1 MIKIVV
7 LQKKTMNI
15 QAINLVYETARKLII
30 RKNITCLVGLCG
42 CIWIINKVAQ
52 YLYLYN
58 STLTHGHTILRKFC
72 KLNYTDQKSIA
83 SAERLGENS
92 PAWVYG
98 KCEIDSHVDTIVA
111 DTNYVILQYMGKEW
125 DVSHSREYLDL
136 IKNVPIVHTS
146 TAWKSPEMGHLGSY
160 WGIMDG
166 YSMDHSLVNL
176 NQLRHYGTKVQYN
189 SISAESLPIIT
200 EYYKIFMNLAM
211 EGTIVYDKTHY
222 PTENYLQTWPNI
234 MLSSPNNW
242 NTNLV

>member
-1 MIKIVV
+1 MMIKIVV

-92 PAWVYG
+92 PA
-98 KCEIDSHVDTIVA
+98 
-111 DTNYVILQYMGKEW
+111 
-125 DVSHSREYLDL
+125 
-136 IKNVPIVHTS
+136 
-146 TAWKSPEMGHLGSY
+146 
-160 WGIMDG
+160 
-166 YSMDHSLVNL
+166 
-176 NQLRHYGTKVQYN
+176 
-189 SISAESLPIIT
+189 
-200 EYYKIFMNLAM
+200 
-211 EGTIVYDKTHY
+211 
-222 PTENYLQTWPNI
+222 
-234 MLSSPNNW
+234 
-242 NTNLV
+242 